1 QKKYKAVFIDEF
13 QDTDRL
19 QYEIFKGAF
28 GNETVL
34 FYIGDPKQSIY
45 AWRQAD
51 LNTYFKASHEVD
63 HIYGMNQNYRSS
75 ESFIKAM
82 NLFFL
87 PEEDFD
93 TFYFC
98 FKTDVINYILFDSRK
113 PNRKVTFLTGETEE
127 IPITIFENKLADDL
141 YRTVS
146 AQIIQLLSDERYQI
160 DKQGKTRRIKPSDIG
175 VLVRTKSQGRKIKAQ
190 L

>member
-51 LNTYFKASHEVD
+51 LNTYFKAAHEVTRR
-63 HIYGMNQNYRSS
+63 YGMNQNYRSS

-82 NLFFL
+82 NLFFS
-87 PEEDFD
+87 PTDDFD
-93 TFYFC
+93 TFC
-98 FKTDVINYILFDSRK
+98 FPGEENTIDYLPVESPI
-113 PNRKVTFLTGETEE
+113 PN
-127 IPITIFENKLADDL
+127 
-141 YRTVS
+141 
-146 AQIIQLLSDERYQI
+146 
-160 DKQGKTRRIKPSDIG
+160 
-175 VLVRTKSQGRKIKAQ
+175 TKG
-190 L
+190 